1 MQLQIGDK
9 TLRDL
14 AMTAV
19 RQEILDQIRQ
29 QLADPKIQQKIH
41 KITQEALKRFLEIYP
56 ELLAKHLSEL
66 FY

>member
-1 MQLQIGDK
+1 MQLQLGDK
-9 TLRDL
+9 TIRDL

-19 RQEILDQIRQ
+19 RQEIVDQIRG
-29 QLADPKIQQKIH
+29 QLVDPKVQQKIT
-41 KITQEALKRFLEIYP
+41 KITQDALTRFLDTFP